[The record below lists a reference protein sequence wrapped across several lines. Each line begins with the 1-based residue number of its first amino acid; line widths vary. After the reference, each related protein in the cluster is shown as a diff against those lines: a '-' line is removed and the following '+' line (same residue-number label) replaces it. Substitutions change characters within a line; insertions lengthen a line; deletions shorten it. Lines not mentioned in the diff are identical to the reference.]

1 MYPGLP
7 RATVTAP
14 SAARYTAA
22 PPSGAVTNT
31 APTTRLAFALAQA
44 RVPPPT
50 PRLWGSLP
58 LEEIEGHEPDPA
70 YDVRPI
76 EGLGRAPVRAEE
88 LARLA
93 AARAG
98 LGFVIPA
105 AYATGGGS
113 SQAPLAEETPAPGLF
128 GISTPYLVLA
138 GVAAV
143 ALGMILKR

>member
-22 PPSGAVTNT
+22 PPPGAVTNT
-31 APTTRLAFALAQA
+31 APTTRLALALAQA
-44 RVPPPT
+44 RLPVPT
-50 PRLWGSLP
+50 PQLWGSLP

-76 EGLGRAPVRAEE
+76 EGLGRAPVRSED

-93 AARAG
+93 AARTG
-98 LGFVIPA
+98 LGKLPLFLQQADPRA
-105 AYATGGGS
+105 AEDE
-113 SQAPLAEETPAPGLF
+113 APSAGLF

-138 GVAAV
+138 VAAV